1 MTGGATEPS
10 DASSA
15 ILLLL
20 TDTLTRRLGKTGRGI
35 RIEHDTDLVERGV
48 LDSQALLD
56 LILEVEQHS
65 NRMFDAERIDFEG
78 GVTLRRI
85 AAAFA

>member
-1 MTGGATEPS
+1 MLP
-10 DASSA
+10 
-15 ILLLL
+15 LLS
-20 TDTLTRRLGKTGRGI
+20 DTLTRLLGKNGRNL
-35 RIEHDTDLVERGV
+35 RIEDDTDLIERGV

-56 LILEVEQHS
+56 LILEVENHS
-65 NRMFDAERIDFEG
+65 DRMFDAERIDFEA

>member
-1 MTGGATEPS
+1 MPEDTPSS
-10 DASSA
+10 DA
-15 ILLLL
+15 ILHLLSE
-20 TDTLTRRLGKTGRGI
+20 TLTRLLGKGGRSI
-35 RIEHDTDLVERGV
+35 RVEDDTDLIERGV

-56 LILEVEQHS
+56 LILEVENHS
-65 NRMFDAERIDFEG
+65 NRTFDAERIDFED

>member
-1 MTGGATEPS
+1 MPQDTPS
-10 DASSA
+10 TDA
-15 ILLLL
+15 ILRILSE
-20 TDTLTRRLGKTGRGI
+20 TLTRLLDKGGRSI
-35 RIEHDTDLVERGV
+35 RVEADTDLIERGV

-56 LILEVEQHS
+56 LILEVENHS
-65 NRMFDAERIDFEG
+65 NRTFDAERIDFEG

>member
-1 MTGGATEPS
+1 MAN
-10 DASSA
+10 DD
-15 ILLLL
+15 LLPLL
-20 TDTLTRRLGKTGRGI
+20 SDTLMRLLGKSGRSI
-35 RIEHDTDLVERGV
+35 KVESDTDLIERGV

-56 LILEVEQHS
+56 LILEVENHS
-65 NRMFDAERIDFEG
+65 NRMFDAERIDFEA

>member
-1 MTGGATEPS
+1 MPDNIRAMNTS
-10 DASSA
+10 DP
-15 ILLLL
+15 ILRLLA
-20 TDTLTRRLGKTGRGI
+20 DTLMRQLGKSGRSI

-78 GVTLRRI
+78 GITLRRI
-85 AAAFA
+85 AAAFE